1 MSYGE
6 DLYEEIESDGFQW
19 KDFYTAGKG
28 NWKEYIVAG
37 LEGAVTGGA
46 WGAGLG
52 FESLKNY
59 AVGGIVGNLGLAPKE
74 HFSFK
79 NFAKRTVV
87 KSIFLTPME
96 LLRTLR
102 NKEY

>member
-59 AVGGIVGNLGLAPKE
+59 AVGGIVGNLGLAPKNA
-74 HFSFK
+74 FRLK
-79 NFAKRTVV
+79 
-87 KSIFLTPME
+87 IFQAD
-96 LLRTLR
+96 LLL
-102 NKEY
+102 KKHSYCLWI